1 MGSSER
7 GSLPNGRGSEK
18 VRHETRKMR
27 IDHALAHAAEH
38 PDGGPSAADPPA
50 GARSPSDD
58 FPLDSEAYSWSVHPV
73 RERRR
78 AAAGAFAIIAGIS
91 LLTYLMMGSLL
102 WPALST
108 LILVLSLNRFFWPS
122 RFEINREGITA
133 HYPFGVQH
141 RKWSQVKRFA
151 HDDVGGILSPFA
163 RSSRLDSWR
172 ALHVYFGA
180 HRDEV
185 DGRLRRCLEARAG

>member
-1 MGSSER
+1 MPWDRES
-7 GSLPNGRGSEK
+7 
-18 VRHETRKMR
+18 
-27 IDHALAHAAEH
+27 ALAHAAEH
-38 PDGGPSAADPPA
+38 PDGWSPAADPA
-50 GARSPSDD
+50 SDTRSPSEDS
-58 FPLDSEAYSWSVHPV
+58 PLDSEGYSWSVHPV

-78 AAAGAFAIIAGIS
+78 AAAGAIAIIAGIS
-91 LLTYLMMGSLL
+91 LLAYLMMGSLL

-122 RFEINREGITA
+122 HFEINREGITA
-133 HYPFGVQH
+133 HYPFGVQR

-185 DGRLRRCLEARAG
+185 VGRLRRCLEAQTG